1 MSRFACAAGALTLLF
16 AFAPLSASALDYNC
30 CDRNKDGM
38 VSKQEYLDEMGKRYD
53 AAMAKMKAMPPAD
66 QARMIKGHQMTA
78 AGFDQ
83 FLQSGALR

>member
-1 MSRFACAAGALTLLF
+1 MSRLTCAAGALTLLF
-16 AFAPLSASALDYNC
+16 ALAPLSASALDYNC

-38 VSKQEYLDEMGKRYD
+38 VSKQEYLDEMGRRYD
-53 AAMAKMKAMPPAD
+53 AAMAKMKAMPAAD
-66 QARMIKGHQMTA
+66 QARMIKGNQMTA